1 MTPAELK
8 ERTYKFGLAVVR
20 FSEALPDTTES
31 RRVRAQ
37 LTDAATSVS
46 ANYRGAC
53 RARSTAEFI
62 AKIGVCCEEAD
73 ESNMWL
79 NMCADSGWASRSV
92 VGPLANEAEQLRKI
106 FTASQITAK
115 RHRRGGA
122 SP

>member
-31 RRVRAQ
+31 RRVRGQ

-79 NMCADSGWASRSV
+79 NMCADTGRASRSI
-92 VGPLANEAEQLRKI
+92 VGPLANEAELRKI
-106 FTASQITAK
+106 FTVSQITAK
-115 RHRRGGA
+115 RRRRGGDN
-122 SP
+122 S

>member
-1 MTPAELK
+1 MTPAEVK

-62 AKIGVCCEEAD
+62 AKIGVC
-73 ESNMWL
+73 
-79 NMCADSGWASRSV
+79 
-92 VGPLANEAEQLRKI
+92 
-106 FTASQITAK
+106 
-115 RHRRGGA
+115 
-122 SP
+122 